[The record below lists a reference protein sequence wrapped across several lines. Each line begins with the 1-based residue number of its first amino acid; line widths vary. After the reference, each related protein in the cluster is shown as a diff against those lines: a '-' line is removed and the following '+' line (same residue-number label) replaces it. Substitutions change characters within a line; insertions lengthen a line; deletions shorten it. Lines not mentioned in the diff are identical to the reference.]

1 MNEKTRAQIE
11 AMKNQTIGVEV
22 EMNNITRE
30 KAAKK
35 VAEFFV
41 EYHKA
46 RHGSRFGAVNWW
58 LMNIENIL
66 YYSNERKEREVFVVP
81 GAVQD
86 GYVPETWDD
95 MELYGKERLQ
105 LLKKFLE
112 LPAGIPSHDTFN
124 RVFSLL
130 NPKSLETALQE
141 WITSLISTLPPD
153 LIAIDGKSLR
163 GSNTPSAHSF
173 VHMVSAFA
181 CSSGL
186 SLAQIKVDEKSN
198 EITAIPKLL
207 DMIDI
212 EGCTISIDA
221 MGCQKE
227 IAAKIISKKADYILA
242 LKGNQPSLRLDALLM
257 SKNCYADDDYIDTD
271 GGHGR
276 VERRR
281 TRIYRDMSYVSHF
294 WPGVSAVIRVD
305 SLRYDK
311 SKAEYQAVET
321 RFYITSLHHVE
332 ASQFARWIRA
342 HWGIENQLH
351 WVLDVAF
358 NEDASQKRAGNS
370 AENFSRLLRFARN
383 ILKRYKEVNPMK
395 LSYP

>member
-1 MNEKTRAQIE
+1 MHMRNLIKYMSQVSDFRGGFNLKHKLVDIL
-11 AMKNQTIGVEV
+11 TIAVLAVLSGV
-22 EMNNITRE
+22 
-30 KAAKK
+30 
-35 VAEFFV
+35 
-41 EYHKA
+41 
-46 RHGSRFGAVNWW
+46 
-58 LMNIENIL
+58 
-66 YYSNERKEREVFVVP
+66 
-81 GAVQD
+81 
-86 GYVPETWDD
+86 ETWDD
-95 MELYGKERLQ
+95 MELYGKERHS

-130 NPKSLETALQE
+130 DPKSLETALQE
-141 WITSLISTLPPD
+141 WISSLVATLPPD

-163 GSNTPSAHSF
+163 GSNKPSAHSF

-181 CSSGL
+181 CSCGL
-186 SLAQIKVDEKSN
+186 SLAQIRVDEKSN
-198 EITAIPKLL
+198 EITAIPELL

-221 MGCQKE
+221 MGCQKD

-242 LKGNQPSLRLDALLM
+242 VKDNQPTLRLDALLM
-257 SKNCYADDDYIDTD
+257 SKHCRPDDDYIDTD
-271 GGHGR
+271 AGHGR
-276 VERRR
+276 IEKRR
-281 TRIYRDMSYVSHF
+281 TRIYRDMACISQF
-294 WPGVSAVIRVD
+294 WPGVSSVIRVD

-311 SKAEYQAVET
+311 TNSEYKAQET
-321 RFYITSLHHVE
+321 RFYITSLHNVE

-351 WVLDVAF
+351 WVLDMAF

-383 ILKRYKEVNPMK
+383 ILKRYKDTHPTK
-395 LSYP
+395 LSYRSMKFKAALQEDFALEVLKAVFV